1 MRMNAQELT
10 KKYHEQEDRIIRL
23 ERSVNALAEECGKL
37 RLLLS
42 RTGSGCICVLDHHNI
57 PPDGVHFNPQNAANF
72 TA

>member
-1 MRMNAQELT
+1 MNAQELT

-42 RTGSGCICVLDHHNI
+42 DLTIDVKMLE
-57 PPDGVHFNPQNAANF
+57 
-72 TA
+72 TKKK